1 MPLTE
6 EKKSPYSSWT
16 KERLIAELER
26 VSNEFGLR
34 WDKRQADRDFEEEQR
49 TSLVVLDHEADHSV
63 GTAPFKNLLIEG
75 DNFDALRYLSVTHR
89 GKVKCIYIDPPYNTG
104 NNDFIYQDNFLDKEA
119 TFRHSKWLAFMDA
132 RLQLAKE
139 LLARDGV
146 ILVSI
151 DDNEYH
157 HLKMLMDQ
165 VFAGM
170 YQATFV
176 WKRRS
181 GSNDAKGAFVSTD
194 HEYVLCY
201 AGKEFAF
208 GGEVKDVS
216 AYSNYDE
223 GSNDPW
229 KRDNLTKA
237 HNYLERPN
245 TFFPIQNPDNGVWY
259 PCNHKNV
266 WRFSSKERLKP
277 GQKLR
282 AEPMEVLIAKG
293 KVLFP
298 SNDRTARFES
308 LDDLKTAIQ
317 AGEAPAT
324 LRADLYSTA
333 AENDDYLSFFV
344 GKTLGFGSPGYKRHL
359 SEVKRSE
366 KPLSTWVLPSAEREK
381 PTSDEV
387 EFLSWGFTAEGT
399 KLIQDMLGKKAF
411 SYPKPLSLVKALI
424 EQATRPGDLVLDF
437 FGGSGTTGHAVLA
450 INAENE
456 GEAPRRFIV
465 ASSSEATKAE
475 LDKNICRDVTAAR
488 LRAAVDGYQVRTK
501 KGFEQVEGLG
511 GGFAYLRARSLPVEK
526 VALELHDTQVWHAL
540 QLMYGGTLTPFDAQA
555 PVQALVTEQGLVA
568 YCPNPGKALEAVE
581 ALVAKH
587 GTVLLF
593 ARKVT
598 DSVRAK
604 LAELGTVS
612 CQPVPQEL
620 LDMFGVT
627 E

>member
-1 MPLTE
+1 MPSTE
-6 EKKSPYSSWT
+6 DKKSPYHSWT

-34 WDKRQADRDFEEEQR
+34 WDKRQADRNFEEEQR
-49 TSLVVLDHEADHSV
+49 TSLVVVDYEAGHSV
-63 GTAPFKNLLIEG
+63 GIAPYQNLLIEG

-119 TFRHSKWLAFMDA
+119 TFRHSKWLAFMEA
-132 RLQLAKE
+132 RLRLAKE

-201 AGKEFAF
+201 AGKGFAF
-208 GGEVKDVS
+208 GGEAKDVS
-216 AYSNYDE
+216 GYSNYDE
-223 GSNDPW
+223 GSDDPW
-229 KRDNLTKA
+229 VRGDLTKA
-237 HNYLERPN
+237 HTYKDRPN
-245 TFFPIQNPDNGVWY
+245 TFYPLHNPKTDIWY
-259 PCNHKNV
+259 PCNPKTV
-266 WRFSSKERLKP
+266 WRFSSKARLKP

-282 AEPMEVLIAKG
+282 AEPMEDLVIKN

-298 SNDRTARFES
+298 VNERTARFAT
-308 LDDLKTAIQ
+308 LDALKAAIRS
-317 AGEAPAT
+317 GDAPAV
-324 LRADLYSTA
+324 LRLDLYETD
-333 AENDDYLSFFV
+333 AENDAYLSFFI
-344 GKTLGFGSPGYKRHL
+344 GKTLGYGSPGYKRHL

-366 KPLSTWVLPSAEREK
+366 KPLSTWVLPASEK
-381 PTSDEV
+381 DKPESDEV
-387 EFLSWGFTAEGT
+387 EFMSWGYTAEGT

-411 SYPKPLSLVKALI
+411 SYPKPLSLVKALV

-437 FGGSGTTGHAVLA
+437 FGGSGTTAHAVLA

-456 GEAPRRFIV
+456 SDEPRRFIV
-465 ASSSEATKAE
+465 ASSTEATKSE
-475 LDKNICRDVTAAR
+475 PGKNICRDVTAAR
-488 LRAAVDGYQVRTK
+488 LRAAIEGYQVRTK
-501 KGFEQVEGLG
+501 KGFDQIEGLG

-526 VALELHDTQVWHAL
+526 VALELQDAQVWHAL
-540 QLMYGGTLTPFDAQA
+540 QLMYGGTLSPFDTNAS
-555 PVQALVTEQGLVA
+555 VQVLVTEQGIVA
-568 YCPNPGKALEAVE
+568 YCSNPTKALAAIEKL
-581 ALVAKH
+581 ALQH

-598 DSVRAK
+598 DATRDR
-604 LAELGTVS
+604 LTQLGNVS